1 MAQKE
6 TIDIEALL
14 VRAYRQYQVD
24 RATPEKIL
32 GLVVPMLPS
41 ESNYMIVARHLAYG
55 TSIDTSPA
63 GANILGR
70 ATDAAAV
77 PEDLFAVHDAVLAL
91 DDYFI
96 ERARDVCMVWDR
108 ETAARAD
115 VEIWQQDGEWFA
127 RAKRWGAGEPE
138 PPARRLQQVSTSVI
152 VILNAR
158 AGIRPTVD
166 DLEIVDQRPIYRGA
180 RKEPVGYEPVYL
192 ISPEMIAVQRAEYQV
207 WHCALA
213 LLAAQISELDTLT
226 VTGPAA
232 PLSPWDEKVIHTP
245 NPLDVQDNR
254 TLGEERPIERN

>member
-32 GLVVPMLPS
+32 GLVVPMLAA

-70 ATDAAAV
+70 AKDAAAV

-91 DDYFI
+91 DDYWI

-108 ETAARAD
+108 ETAARTNI
-115 VEIWQQDGEWFA
+115 EIFCTKDGDWFA
-127 RAKRWGAGEPE
+127 RAKAWGEGQPE
-138 PPARRLQQVSTSVI
+138 PQARRLQQVSTSVM

-158 AGIRPTVD
+158 AGTRPSVEE
-166 DLEIVDQRPIYRGA
+166 LEIVDQRPIYRGS
-180 RKEPVGYEPVYL
+180 RKEPVGYEPVYA
-192 ISPEMIAVQRAEYQV
+192 ISPEMIAIQKAEYQT
-207 WHCALA
+207 WHCALT
-213 LLAAQISELDTLT
+213 LLAAQLCDLDGFL

-232 PLSPWDEKVIHTP
+232 ALAPWDEKVIHIP
-245 NPLDVQDNR
+245 NLLNVQDNR
-254 TLGEERPIERN
+254 DPAEE